1 MHFAAGAHQADDQRL
16 LDRQRIGAEV
26 MAGDDFGL
34 NPDLVQIGAQPQA
47 QRLDAQKIDLLA
59 EQPAR
64 VIFAKAVGGDQA
76 ADFHNRRV
84 LGFRSARGLMHEN
97 PAEIRAGF

>member
-1 MHFAAGAHQADDQRL
+1 
-16 LDRQRIGAEV
+16 

-34 NPDLVQIGAQPQA
+34 DADVVQIGAQPQP

-64 VIFAKAVGGDQA
+64 VIFAKAVGGDQR
-76 ADFHNRRV
+76 DILVIRRV
-84 LGFRSARGLMHEN
+84 GDRGR
-97 PAEIRAGF
+97 RAA